1 MTLKRVGMEV
11 EYMKIATMSYGVGIY
26 LYVTKERIVNGG
38 IFIHMKLMQN
48 WDLSLKKLCQDKQK
62 IQCWII

>member
-1 MTLKRVGMEV
+1 MILKRVGMEV

-48 WDLSLKKLCQDKQK
+48 
-62 IQCWII
+62 